1 MKYKNMPKNQA
12 QLMVS
17 LIQEYDP
24 GLENFLNAVACLM
37 EQTSGDKDKQLSPK
51 QIAVNVARL
60 PLIAMK
66 SKIVFAHVS
75 KWQEDSSS
83 TIQFLDDAN
92 ESLNTNGYDQENVE
106 FLPDITE
113 EEFLADNQAADTILS
128 FVGIKPNE
136 DDYPTQPEPEI
147 VKLEFNDE
155 GLTDSM
161 VASREFHAERNSK
174 PKKSLETWEV
184 KAKVSDKPDI
194 LE

>member
-1 MKYKNMPKNQA
+1 MKYKNMSKSQA

-66 SKIVFAHVS
+66 SKIVFAYVS
-75 KWQEDSSS
+75 KWQEDSSL

-92 ESLNTNGYDQENVE
+92 ESLNTNGYDQENVDE
-106 FLPDITE
+106 GVKRWEAEKPE
-113 EEFLADNQAADTILS
+113 IL
-128 FVGIKPNE
+128 E
-136 DDYPTQPEPEI
+136 DEPEI
-147 VKLEFNDE
+147 VESEFNDE

>member
-1 MKYKNMPKNQA
+1 MKYTDMPKNQA

-37 EQTSGDKDKQLSPK
+37 EQTSGDKNKQLSPK

-75 KWQEDSSS
+75 KWQEDSSL

-92 ESLNTNGYDQENVE
+92 ESLNTHEYDQENVE
-106 FLPDITE
+106 FLPEITE
-113 EEFLADNQAADTILS
+113 DEFLADNQA
-128 FVGIKPNE
+128 KPNE

-147 VKLEFNDE
+147 VELELNNE

-161 VASREFHAERNSK
+161 VASREFHAERESK
-174 PKKSLETWEV
+174 PKK
-184 KAKVSDKPDI
+184 
-194 LE
+194 

>member
-1 MKYKNMPKNQA
+1 MKYKNMSKNQV

-75 KWQEDSSS
+75 KWQEDSSL

-92 ESLNTNGYDQENVE
+92 ESLNTNGYDQENV
-106 FLPDITE
+106 DE
-113 EEFLADNQAADTILS
+113 EVES
-128 FVGIKPNE
+128 
-136 DDYPTQPEPEI
+136 PEI
-147 VKLEFNDE
+147 VELEFNDE

-174 PKKSLETWEV
+174 PKKSLETWEI

>member
-1 MKYKNMPKNQA
+1 MSKNQP

-66 SKIVFAHVS
+66 SKIMFAFMS
-75 KWQEDSSS
+75 DWENSTAS

-92 ESLNTNGYDQENVE
+92 ESLNTNGYDQENVNE
-106 FLPDITE
+106 GVKRWEAENPE
-113 EEFLADNQAADTILS
+113 ILED
-128 FVGIKPNE
+128 E

-147 VKLEFNDE
+147 VELEFN
-155 GLTDSM
+155 
-161 VASREFHAERNSK
+161 AERESK
-174 PKKSLETWEV
+174 PKK
-184 KAKVSDKPDI
+184 
-194 LE
+194 

>member
-1 MKYKNMPKNQA
+1 MKYKNMSKNQV

-75 KWQEDSSS
+75 KWQEDSSL

-92 ESLNTNGYDQENVE
+92 ESLNTNGYDQENV
-106 FLPDITE
+106 DE
-113 EEFLADNQAADTILS
+113 EVES
-128 FVGIKPNE
+128 
-136 DDYPTQPEPEI
+136 PEI
-147 VKLEFNDE
+147 VELEFNDE

>member
-1 MKYKNMPKNQA
+1 MPKNQA

-66 SKIVFAHVS
+66 SKIAFAFMS
-75 KWQEDSSS
+75 DWQENSSL

-92 ESLNTNGYDQENVE
+92 ESLNTHGYDQENV
-106 FLPDITE
+106 DE
-113 EEFLADNQAADTILS
+113 EAES
-128 FVGIKPNE
+128 
-136 DDYPTQPEPEI
+136 PEI

-174 PKKSLETWEV
+174 PKKSLETWEI